1 MVLKTVDSCP
11 EQICNTSLNDFCLFQ
26 GWHWTQCLKPLAL
39 RVCVSKNMSDFLNW
53 LHSWGKIK
61 DQNMCFPTAMPYFT
75 YPLKLPERIER
86 ATNSRGY
93 KVVKGSLDL
102 TCTSLCKGISVTDNP
117 LCLQRASVSWVEMSV
132 ETEEQ
137 QTALFSYSC
146 GFTWWRWHMKM
157 RMCSMN
163 SSHYLSEHLC
173 QRWRICVGV
182 TCKQRGRGRERGGRK
197 GGREREGDEQVR
209 FIYEIHIWFP
219 FPW

>member
-1 MVLKTVDSCP
+1 MLFAYFRVDIGHSAWNHLHWESVYPRICQTFWTDFILGAKSRIRICASQRPWPISLTHLNSLKGLKGLQT
-11 EQICNTSLNDFCLFQ
+11 Q
-26 GWHWTQCLKPLAL
+26 G
-39 RVCVSKNMSDFLNW
+39 
-53 LHSWGKIK
+53 
-61 DQNMCFPTAMPYFT
+61 
-75 YPLKLPERIER
+75 
-86 ATNSRGY
+86 GY
-93 KVVKGSLDL
+93 KVVKGSLGL
-102 TCTSLCKGISVTDNP
+102 TYTSLCKGISVTDNP

-132 ETEEQ
+132 ETEEG

-182 TCKQRGRGRERGGRK
+182 TCKQRGRGREGGGMK

-209 FIYEIHIWFP
+209 FIYEIHIWYP